1 MKCDCPCAVQH
12 IIHRGKSLSFHPL
25 QLLCVTGANSELP
38 CRCHMLSVGAGNGS
52 VCPYLPGRLPLS
64 YLEVMEKK
72 ATFLMF
78 KEIGNWSGRLP
89 RQGCLQTKKH
99 GENGNALKGGG
110 KKGGNGSIWD
120 WMEKESLGLSHINGL
135 PPKPFLL
142 LAATAVPASPGA
154 DNSHAEGLKL
164 GTFIRDPLAWLRP
177 RRERVRMS
185 LGLAVSHP
193 RGTKKLEEVS
203 TLKTSPGA

>member
-1 MKCDCPCAVQH
+1 MWLSMCCATHNSSRKKPQFSPLAASLCDW
-12 IIHRGKSLSFHPL
+12 GKLRTPL
-25 QLLCVTGANSELP
+25 QMPYAVSRSRE
-38 CRCHMLSVGAGNGS
+38 
-52 VCPYLPGRLPLS
+52 CPYLPGRLPLS
-64 YLEVMEKK
+64 YLEVVEKK

-78 KEIGNWSGRLP
+78 KEIGNWSGRLL

-142 LAATAVPASPGA
+142 QTATAAPASPGA